1 MENNTNK
8 PDGVKMLKT
17 LIALYAKQE
26 GVVIKCQIKHGD
38 EIIDFDTSEYS
49 LGK

>member
-8 PDGVKMLKT
+8 SDGVKMLKT
-17 LIALYAKQE
+17 LIALYAEQE
-26 GVVIKCQIKHGD
+26 GVVIKCQLQHED

-49 LGK
+49 LIK